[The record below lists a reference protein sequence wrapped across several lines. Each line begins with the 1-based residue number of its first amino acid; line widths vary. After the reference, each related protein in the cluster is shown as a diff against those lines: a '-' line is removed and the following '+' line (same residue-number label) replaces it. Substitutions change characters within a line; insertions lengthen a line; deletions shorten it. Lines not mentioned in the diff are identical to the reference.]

1 MWGGCP
7 RPPAVPAGRKV
18 HGSWHGRGGYG
29 DEGGGDDAVVR
40 CSGCCGV
47 VSVWMEI
54 DNNGVVLGDDDGQ
67 LGVGD
72 REMGSIFDFGRNAR
86 RKIIPVAGGGGSG
99 GGRWWPEMMR
109 EMEREI

>member
-1 MWGGCP
+1 AAVVGGVEV
-7 RPPAVPAGRKV
+7 AAG
-18 HGSWHGRGGYG
+18 
-29 DEGGGDDAVVR
+29 EGGGGGMARGASEYEHRV
-40 CSGCCGV
+40 
-47 VSVWMEI
+47 
-54 DNNGVVLGDDDGQ
+54 
-67 LGVGD
+67 D